1 MPWGLALCA
10 ACSDGMSPAASGV
23 ARVAVFAQRDTL
35 VVGDSVELVA
45 ELRDRDGAPISGTAP
60 SWRSTQPAVA
70 SLRVNPT
77 PVVATLT
84 AVSPGQSVVEVASG
98 RASARKAITV
108 LSASA
113 IDVALVDAQWTQ
125 AIQSPDGSIPM
136 VLNGNAAVLNVV
148 IRTTAVGRDVGDLVL
163 TLSDSLGRA
172 LYRDTVRAVPFV
184 PIGSLGEPSVQFLV
198 PARALRPGLFWR
210 VVRDPEGRAPDRDR
224 LNDALPAS
232 GPGTLRTVALPPMH
246 VRFVP
251 VVLVRHDSLRAFVQP
266 SAIDGLMID
275 VRRLLPWSDLTV
287 SIAPPMT
294 TTALFGTPPL
304 GGSRGFFQQLM
315 VEVEAL
321 RVNDS
326 GHRDA
331 YWIAV
336 SPLPRG
342 YSRLESGGSAT
353 IPRTPVAGG
362 SASVLQLP
370 SDPGYTSRAIAHE
383 IGHLLG
389 RDHAPCGN
397 PPEPDLQFPSRNA
410 LIEAYGYDVF
420 GWASGSSFSA
430 TPKLPTST
438 DLMSYCLPIW
448 VSAYTYTAM
457 IAARQAA
464 VPTTAIA
471 SEPVVVVSGVVDG
484 SELQLSSIV
493 TSHAAAT
500 PRQFSNAT
508 IDLFDVNGRVI
519 ANRRVTLR
527 RIDHSPGQLFTA
539 AIPMSVPDSRAVAGV
554 ALRTDAG
561 LRMRRFSRIATPDAI
576 R

>member
-1 MPWGLALCA
+1 VSARPQRWMHAGLALLA

-23 ARVAVFAQRDTL
+23 ARVTVFVQRDTL

-45 ELRDRDGAPISGTAP
+45 ELRDRDGSPIGSAAP

-70 SLRVNPT
+70 SLRVTPT

-84 AVSPGQSVVEVASG
+84 AVSPGQSVVEVTSG
-98 RASARKAITV
+98 RASARKTITV
-108 LSASA
+108 LAASA

-148 IRTTAVGRDVGDLVL
+148 IRTTAVGRDVGELVL
-163 TLSDSLGRA
+163 TLSDSAGRE
-172 LYRDTVRAVPFV
+172 LYRDSARAVPPAPV
-184 PIGSLGEPSVQFLV
+184 GSFGHPSVQFLV
-198 PARALRPGLFWR
+198 PARELRSGLFWR
-210 VVRDPEGRAPDRDR
+210 VVRDPDRRAPDRDR

-232 GPGTLRTVALPPMH
+232 GPGRLRTIALPPMH

-326 GHRDA
+326 TYRDA

-342 YSRLESGGSAT
+342 YSQLESGGSAT
-353 IPRTPVAGG
+353 IPRMPVAGG

-370 SDPGYTSRAIAHE
+370 TDPGYTSRAVAHE

-397 PPEPDLQFPSRNA
+397 PPEPDMQFPSRSGF
-410 LIEAYGYDVF
+410 IEAYGHDVF
-420 GWASGSSFSA
+420 GWASGLSFGA
-430 TPKLPTST
+430 TPRLPITT

-448 VSAYTYTAM
+448 VSPYTYGAM
-457 IAARQAA
+457 IAARRAA
-464 VPTTAIA
+464 VPTTAVRQ
-471 SEPVVVVSGVVDG
+471 EPVVIVSGIVDG
-484 SELQLSSIV
+484 RSRCVVAPVFECHDRPARCQRTRDRDPS
-493 TSHAAAT
+493 
-500 PRQFSNAT
+500 
-508 IDLFDVNGRVI
+508 
-519 ANRRVTLR
+519 
-527 RIDHSPGQLFTA
+527 GQLER
-539 AIPMSVPDSRAVAGV
+539 S
-554 ALRTDAG
+554 
-561 LRMRRFSRIATPDAI
+561 
-576 R
+576 